1 MKTLV
6 QQECNPN
13 YGGGTIVTQ
22 SPLVATD
29 IFLIDELL
37 NFIVTEADEKIIVGE
52 IPAGGHFKSTITQ
65 LPEQEGSITQRP

>member
-1 MKTLV
+1 M

-13 YGGGTIVTQ
+13 YGGGTIVTK

-52 IPAGGHFKSTITQ
+52 IPAAGTFNSTISQ
-65 LPEQEGSITQRP
+65 LPKQDGSITQKP